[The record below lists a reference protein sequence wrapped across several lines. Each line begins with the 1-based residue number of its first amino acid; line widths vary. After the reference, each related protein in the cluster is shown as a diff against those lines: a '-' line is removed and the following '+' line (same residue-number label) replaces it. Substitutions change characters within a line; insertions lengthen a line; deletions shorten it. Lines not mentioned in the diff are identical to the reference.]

1 MEINRH
7 KFFLVQVLKEIYS
20 DLELANNLG
29 FKGGTA
35 LMLFYDLPRFSTDLD
50 FNLIEKNNALPVFEK
65 IRTIVLRH
73 GKIKDEAVKHFG
85 SVIVLNYGPEE
96 RNLKIEI
103 SHRTT
108 GDSYETKHFL
118 GIPMQVMCL
127 TDMFSHKLCALL
139 DRNVVA
145 NRDIFD
151 CWYLMN
157 KRTPVNTD
165 IILQRTNLSPEDYLD
180 NCIAVIEKQKP
191 NRILSGLGELMNEEM
206 KKFVRT
212 KLLEET
218 LSLLRTYRKFPIT
231 T

>member
-1 MEINRH
+1 MEINKH
-7 KFFLVQVLKEIYS
+7 KFFLVQILKDIYS
-20 DLELANNLG
+20 DLELANSLG

-50 FNLIEKNNALPVFEK
+50 FNLIKKDNALSVFEK
-65 IRTIVLRH
+65 VQKIVLPY

-85 SVIVLNYGPEE
+85 SVIVLNYGPTE
-96 RNLKIEI
+96 RNLKIEM

-108 GDSYETKHFL
+108 SDSYETKHFL

-139 DRNVVA
+139 DRNVMA

-151 CWYLMN
+151 CWYLMQ
-157 KRTPVNTD
+157 KRTPVNPN
-165 IILQRTNLSPEDYLD
+165 IILQRTNLNLDAYLD
-180 NCIAVIEKQKP
+180 RCIAAIEKQKP
-191 NRILSGLGELMNEEM
+191 NRILSGLGELMDEEM
-206 KKFVRT
+206 KQFVRT

-218 LSLLRTYRKFPIT
+218 LRLLRLYQQFPIIS
-231 T
+231 